1 MTPVRILYL
10 FTKDFKLM
18 KVVYDTVG
26 SVPSQGVT
34 LANVLKP
41 LIDLDEEVQYRV
53 GALTVSNIRLWS
65 SSLNIVIFK

>member
-1 MTPVRILYL
+1 
-10 FTKDFKLM
+10 M